1 MESVKRVAVFSSRRY
16 DNKYLKEANEK
27 LYGSYIEFSFI
38 ECPLK
43 EETVRLAEGY
53 DAICVFV
60 NDDINAKV
68 LTTLKGYG
76 INLIALRCAGFNN
89 VDMKKAIELDI
100 QVVRVPAYSPYAV
113 AEHAVCLLLALN
125 RKLKKSGF
133 FIYSIGEITPPIAF
147 FFLTGSGPIAG
158 FLVVEG
164 LLFSIVWVVL
174 YAINF
179 KHLNH

>member
-1 MESVKRVAVFSSRRY
+1 MDHNILVEEQAINNSEKRSQFLTVLCILTMVGCCLSVVWNIYVYYSIIVSEMSLENMVKS
-16 DNKYLKEANEK
+16 DGNT
-27 LYGSYIEFSFI
+27 YG
-38 ECPLK
+38 LM
-43 EETVRLAEGY
+43 T
-53 DAICVFV
+53 
-60 NDDINAKV
+60 
-68 LTTLKGYG
+68 G
-76 INLIALRCAGFNN
+76 IQEVI
-89 VDMKKAIELDI
+89 KKAIDN
-100 QVVRVPAYSPYAV
+100 A
-113 AEHAVCLLLALN
+113 LLNLVIGILFSIICFYGAMKMW
-125 RKLKKSGF
+125 KLKKSGF